1 MAETSNIE
9 SRVKNI
15 LQDLKV
21 EYEWIEVDP
30 EFADTSQF
38 CEKYGFK
45 MEESGNTIIVAS
57 KEVRRNFQDVL
68 FSAPIALMLIKK
80 LKA

>member
-1 MAETSNIE
+1 MAESGNIE

-30 EFADTSQF
+30 DFADTYSF
-38 CEKYGFK
+38 AKSMGSEWKNL
-45 MEESGNTIIVAS
+45 EI
-57 KEVRRNFQDVL
+57 R
-68 FSAPIALMLIKK
+68 
-80 LKA
+80 

>member
-57 KEVRRNFQDVL
+57 KRGEKK
-68 FSAPIALMLIKK
+68 FSEIGRASCRERV
-80 LKA
+80 

>member
-15 LQDLKV
+15 LQDLMV

-45 MEESGNTIIVAS
+45 MEAVSYTHLTLPTILLV
-57 KEVRRNFQDVL
+57 
-68 FSAPIALMLIKK
+68 
-80 LKA
+80 